1 MLPLQAVTRLD
12 SVVAKEFFVV
22 LVLALAS
29 KFQDAYKF
37 YENIGFYIQQQSNK
51 LANSYFFSSFLE
63 IGLQAP
69 KQMCIPSAI
78 VSNMAKSCN
87 KPTIGALYL
96 EQALLHGE
104 FDSSCSKSS
113 ATTITEEDKYWVH
126 LSDIYQYL
134 KENDVV
140 SVIFSEKVKVDHRL
154 IEAIDLKSQGLY
166 EKAEYNLNQVVGR
179 NIATEQYYAF
189 NALFDIFLEL
199 GNWNELWK
207 QISCQIENNLDNI
220 WEDDYHLNVYLPKLI
235 QAELLK
241 TLADQKINCSIFPKI
256 ERWMSDSYK
265 NEHLI
270 KNFSEEIMVFNTIE
284 SNFSKARKCYEEYLK
299 TFLRD
304 WNSISSSCHNL
315 KLNALLNAQ
324 KASEIDYLTSIL
336 QSRKSSIDNV
346 KLLEKHLNRL
356 SINET
361 RPMVYWH
368 SVVAF
373 RCFCIDM
380 VIRNYEDIEGKS
392 FIT

>member
-1 MLPLQAVTRLD
+1 MTRLD

-29 KFQDAYKF
+29 EFQDSYRF

-51 LANSYFFSSFLE
+51 IANSAFFSTFLE

-69 KQMCIPSAI
+69 KQLRIPSAV

-87 KPTIGALYL
+87 KATIGALYL
-96 EQALLHGE
+96 EQALLHE
-104 FDSSCSKSS
+104 DFDGSCSKSV
-113 ATTITEEDKYWVH
+113 TEEDKYWVH

-134 KENDVV
+134 KEDDVV
-140 SVIFSEKVKVDHRL
+140 SAIFSEKVKVDHRL
-154 IEAIDLKSQGLY
+154 IEAIDFKSQGLY
-166 EKAEYNLNQVVGR
+166 EKAEYNLNEVVGR

-189 NALFDIFLEL
+189 NALFDIYLEL

-207 QISCQIENNLDNI
+207 QITCQIENNLDNV
-220 WEDDYHLNVYLPKLI
+220 WEDDYHLNFYLPKLI

-241 TLADQKINCSIFPKI
+241 TLADKQIHCSIFPKI
-256 ERWMSDSYK
+256 EIWMSDLYK
-265 NEHLI
+265 KEHLI
-270 KNFSEEIMVFNTIE
+270 RNFSEEIMVFNTVE

-304 WNSISSSCHNL
+304 WNSISSSCHNM
-315 KLNALLNAQ
+315 KLNVLLNAQ

-336 QSRKSSIDNV
+336 QSRKSSSNTV
-346 KLLEKHLNRL
+346 QLLEKHLKKLNMNQTK
-356 SINET
+356 S
-361 RPMVYWH
+361 MVYWH

-380 VIRNYEDIEGKS
+380 MTRNYEDIDGKY
-392 FIT
+392 FID